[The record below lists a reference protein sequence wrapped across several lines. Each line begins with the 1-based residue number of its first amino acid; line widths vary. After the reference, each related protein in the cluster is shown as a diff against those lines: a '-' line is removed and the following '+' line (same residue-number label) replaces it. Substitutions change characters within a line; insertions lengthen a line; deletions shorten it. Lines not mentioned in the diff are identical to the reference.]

1 VVQALRDKCEV
12 TLDRRAKEEAKAQI
26 AAVKEEAKA
35 QIAAEM
41 RDT

>member
-1 VVQALRDKCEV
+1 VRPRQA
-12 TLDRRAKEEAKAQI
+12 AKEEAKAQI

-41 RDT
+41 T

>member
-12 TLDRRAKEEAKAQI
+12 TDRRAKEEAKAQI